1 MIAILVWTIGLMGS
15 VMLLVVMASM
25 NAYVPHLLL
34 AAFVAILVAVAAYRK
49 NQLELSRGRLSPSK
63 LASINAMYMTIL
75 WAWGGIAIG
84 ATYLMLPEL
93 HEYKW
98 WRKEWWQFVL
108 GFEGAALM
116 SGIFAY
122 LLSKDRD
129 ESAITGEETT
139 LTRMSSKDRDESAI
153 TGEETTLTR
162 MSRYLAIGQLI
173 AVIATMIGLIYEGK
187 MDFGWVDWSANN
199 IFFCGAAGL
208 AILSWI
214 ALSTQKAL
222 ASE

>member
-1 MIAILVWTIGLMGS
+1 MIAMMIWAIGLMGS
-15 VMLLVVMASM
+15 VVLLVVMASM

-34 AAFVAILVAVAAYRK
+34 AALVAILVAVAAYRK
-49 NQLELSRGRLSPSK
+49 NQLELSRGHLSPSK

-108 GFEGAALM
+108 GFEGAAVM
-116 SGIFAY
+116 SGVFAY
-122 LLSKDRD
+122 LLYRDKDD
-129 ESAITGEETT
+129 SAITGEETT
-139 LTRMSSKDRDESAI
+139 LTR
-153 TGEETTLTR
+153 T
-162 MSRYLAIGQLI
+162 SRYLAMGQLF

-187 MDFGWVDWSANN
+187 MDFGWIDWSANN